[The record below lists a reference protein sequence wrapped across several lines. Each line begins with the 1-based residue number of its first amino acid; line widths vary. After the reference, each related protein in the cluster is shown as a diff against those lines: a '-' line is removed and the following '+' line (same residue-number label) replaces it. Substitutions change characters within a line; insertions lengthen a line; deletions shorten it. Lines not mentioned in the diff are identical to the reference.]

1 MKINLYNLK
10 KIVFLNKTV
19 KSSLLL
25 LSLDIK
31 AENTYMYCHY
41 MYLQVYLFVDYSSNL
56 SEWSDTEIE

>member
-31 AENTYMYCHY
+31 AENTYMY